1 MYLLSELEK
10 LIWPGKFPPSPTQTV
25 SPFDSRVMPALMASK
40 LTLIAK
46 SRIDWFAFVKLPY
59 LKLNSPSTLSWKVFE
74 FTTSK
79 PILYEFANSFSSLKS
94 LTLSHGKWG
103 ETFSVIPTR
112 SLITAQSSIFSK
124 ILFAAD
130 ITIEM
135 LNKLEK
141 RNMVFSEEIIKIRN
155 LLNLTIDGLLLLPLL
170 FYWLKVLVKFLY
182 HMLSV

>member
-1 MYLLSELEK
+1 MYRLRELEK
-10 LIWPGKFPPSPTQTV
+10 LIWPGKLPPSPTQTV

-59 LKLNSPSTLSWKVFE
+59 LKLNSPSILSWKVFE

-79 PILYEFANSFSSLKS
+79 PILYAFANSFSSLKS

-112 SLITAQSSIFSK
+112 SFITAQSSIFSK
-124 ILFAAD
+124 ILFGSPIPGNLAKRVPPVPTPQVGTATWNFL
-130 ITIEM
+130 IFSLISWISIFSF
-135 LNKLEK
+135 LNF
-141 RNMVFSEEIIKIRN
+141 FSR
-155 LLNLTIDGLLLLPLL
+155 
-170 FYWLKVLVKFLY
+170 Y
-182 HMLSV
+182 S